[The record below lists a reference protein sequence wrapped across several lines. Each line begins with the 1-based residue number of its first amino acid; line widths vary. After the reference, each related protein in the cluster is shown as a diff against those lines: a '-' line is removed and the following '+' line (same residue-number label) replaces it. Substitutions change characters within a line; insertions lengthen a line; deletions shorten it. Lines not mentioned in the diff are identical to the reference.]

1 MSTQTSPETNLID
14 SSNPL
19 YLHPSDHP
27 GLILVSKPFDGN
39 GFGAWKR
46 SMSIA
51 LSAKNKLS
59 FVKGEITKPNS
70 APQLD
75 LWQRCNDMVIS
86 WILNTL
92 SHEIRGSVI
101 YSATAQQLWNDLS
114 ERFGQSNGARLYQLQ
129 KSLGEIS
136 QGVLNLLPSCTCG
149 VSQDFAKREKD
160 QRLFQFLMGLNSN
173 YDKVRGTILMMK
185 PLPSIGQAYA
195 LLVQDKKQRE
205 IHSSTQFVSE
215 SAAMNVSDTNR
226 FQNNKS
232 VVCPNCNKVGH
243 LANKCYRIIGFPK
256 DTKFTKNK
264 KFAANV
270 CAESHGSGDDV
281 SKSTSPNQILTP
293 AQYKEF
299 ISLLQKFANINDN
312 APTTNAINYA
322 NFVGPFT
329 EEASGSR

>member
-1 MSTQTSPETNLID
+1 
-14 SSNPL
+14 
-19 YLHPSDHP
+19 
-27 GLILVSKPFDGN
+27 
-39 GFGAWKR
+39 
-46 SMSIA
+46 
-51 LSAKNKLS
+51 
-59 FVKGEITKPNS
+59 
-70 APQLD
+70 
-75 LWQRCNDMVIS
+75 
-86 WILNTL
+86 
-92 SHEIRGSVI
+92 
-101 YSATAQQLWNDLS
+101 
-114 ERFGQSNGARLYQLQ
+114 
-129 KSLGEIS
+129 
-136 QGVLNLLPSCTCG
+136 
-149 VSQDFAKREKD
+149 
-160 QRLFQFLMGLNSN
+160 MGLNSN

-322 NFVGPFT
+322 NFAPSLKRPVVLGKLLNGLYHLHINKDVSPSHVFSNSVFSCNSVVTSDVWHSRLGHLPFYKLK
-329 EEASGSR
+329 